1 MNLAIF
7 DLDNTLIAG
16 DSDCLWGEFLI
27 ELGKVDADTYRA
39 GHEKYYEDY
48 LEGKLDIHEF
58 LAFQLSPLA
67 SYDYSEL
74 HQWREQYVERK
85 IRPILLP
92 LAHELVEKHR
102 QQQHELLIIT
112 ATNRF
117 LTEPIATIFG
127 IDHLIACEPEVV
139 DGQFTGKA
147 TGVPSYAEGKVSR
160 YHLWLD
166 EGGKDFEETWFYSD
180 SHNDI
185 PLLGEVDHP
194 VAVDPDATLLN
205 EARREGWEIISLRK

>member
-1 MNLAIF
+1 M
-7 DLDNTLIAG
+7 
-16 DSDCLWGEFLI
+16 
-27 ELGKVDADTYRA
+27 
-39 GHEKYYEDY
+39 
-48 LEGKLDIHEF
+48 
-58 LAFQLSPLA
+58 
-67 SYDYSEL
+67 
-74 HQWREQYVERK
+74 
-85 IRPILLP
+85 P